1 MPQNGHHT
9 RDEMQQGNTSPMF
22 LMRLEIQATEVV
34 DVLTLYKEKG
44 IDYYWKQVE
53 KIKLAIDKFA
63 HIALMTLTLK
73 VEVLKPVLILS

>member
-1 MPQNGHHT
+1 
-9 RDEMQQGNTSPMF
+9 MQQGNTSPMF